1 MPITAEGRWFKDE
14 TGRTRILHGVN
25 LSGGSKVPA
34 EPPGFTHLPESL
46 DERRQVSFVGR
57 RLTLPAGR
65 SG

>member
-34 EPPGFTHLPESL
+34 EPLGYTHLP
-46 DERRQVSFVGR
+46 RREPGRTSR
-57 RLTLPAGR
+57 RLLRRSSRPAGR
-65 SG
+65 SR